1 MLRRDILKGFAAAA
15 GLALAAH
22 AEDAAVK
29 PGKGIAN
36 MPITRT
42 ADGTGFFVPETSKS
56 MVDRAVTQMGQS
68 SVKVAIG
75 CNGLMVKTDVRGDLR
90 AVSVPSLV
98 IHGTRDASS
107 PMASTGQRTASL
119 IPGCTFKAYEGA
131 LHGLMFTHM
140 HRPNAGLQDFIGHV

>member
-1 MLRRDILKGFAAAA
+1 MRRRDILKGFAAAA

-29 PGKGIAN
+29 PGKGIAD
-36 MPITRT
+36 MPMTRT
-42 ADGTGFFVPETSKS
+42 ADGTGFFVPEPSKA
-56 MVDRAVTQMGQS
+56 MVVWAVTQMGRT

-75 CNGLMVKTDVRGDLR
+75 CNELIVETDFRDDLR

-107 PMASTGQRTASL
+107 PMALTGQRTASL
-119 IPGCTFKAYEGA
+119 IPGCTFKAYEDA
-131 LHGLMFTHM
+131 PHGLIFTHM
-140 HRPNAGLQDFIGHV
+140 HRLSANMQDFI